1 VIGTVT
7 TNTSE
12 NGATANNT
20 SSLTTAQTNRLPL
33 VTTIINR
40 LQTPMGNTAA
50 PIGLSALAGYD
61 ADGSVPSFTISTLPA
76 TATGVLLLRGSAVQ
90 SGQVIPIADAANLA
104 FDPAASF
111 VGNAFFTY
119 IATDNLGATSVVPGL
134 YTIPVGQDNV
144 SVYTTTPVKGGT
156 NQYQNGD
163 ILANVLDANGASY
176 TATAAV
182 VDNGVRSASVNSS
195 TLPAGTELDHV
206 TGQIRVLDRTL
217 LVTGTYPVSIT
228 TVDANGGVT
237 TQSVPMSIGAYPL
250 PVKLASFEAQ
260 AQSVNGQLSWATAQE
275 QNNAGFQVERS
286 FDGTSFEALGFVAGA
301 GSSTKPL
308 AYSFT
313 DAGVG
318 RQHNLVYYRLQQRD
332 LSGQVSYSQVRT
344 VAFAQA
350 SLAPNVTLYPN
361 PVAEQTTLDLT
372 TLPAGTYQ
380 VAVVDMTGR
389 VVQTH
394 TLAGGLTHSLTVST
408 LPSGTYV
415 VLISNGTLK
424 FSKRLSKQ

>member
-1 VIGTVT
+1 
-7 TNTSE
+7 
-12 NGATANNT
+12 
-20 SSLTTAQTNRLPL
+20 
-33 VTTIINR
+33 
-40 LQTPMGNTAA
+40 
-50 PIGLSALAGYD
+50 
-61 ADGSVPSFTISTLPA
+61 
-76 TATGVLLLRGSAVQ
+76 
-90 SGQVIPIADAANLA
+90 
-104 FDPAASF
+104 

-144 SVYTTTPVKGGT
+144 SVYTTTPAKGGT

-163 ILANVLDANGASY
+163 ILANVLDANGARY

-217 LVTGTYPVSIT
+217 LVTGTYPISIT

-237 TQSVPMSIGAYPL
+237 TQSVSMVIGAYPL
-250 PVKLASFEAQ
+250 PVKLANFAAK
-260 AQSVNGQLSWATAQE
+260 AQSVNGQLSWTTAQE

-301 GSSTKPL
+301 GTKPL
-308 AYSFT
+308 AYAFT

-318 RQHNLVYYRLQQRD
+318 RQHSLVYYRLQQRD

-350 SLAPNVTLYPN
+350 SVAPNVTLYPN
-361 PVAEQTTLDLT
+361 PAVEQTTLDLT

-380 VAVVDMTGR
+380 VSVVDMTGR

-394 TLAGGLTHSLTVST
+394 TLAGGLAHSLTVST

-424 FSKRLSKQ
+424 FSQRLSKQ